1 MSRTNSL
8 VELKALID
16 REYVK
21 AVMNDIDE
29 MDLTQDEKDN
39 LLARTLDKAGID
51 LRRVMLWQEKG
62 QWICRMLQKAED
74 DQVSITTL

>member
-16 REYVK
+16 REYAK

-29 MDLTQDEKDN
+29 MDLAQDEKDN

-51 LRRVMLWQEKG
+51 LRRVMLWQ
-62 QWICRMLQKAED
+62 
-74 DQVSITTL
+74 

>member
-51 LRRVMLWQEKG
+51 LRRVMLW
-62 QWICRMLQKAED
+62 
-74 DQVSITTL
+74 

>member
-8 VELKALID
+8 VELKALVD

-39 LLARTLDKAGID
+39 LLAQTLDKAGID
-51 LRRVMLWQEKG
+51 LRRVMLWQ
-62 QWICRMLQKAED
+62 
-74 DQVSITTL
+74 

>member
-1 MSRTNSL
+1 MSKLNSL
-8 VELKALID
+8 MNLKLLID
-16 REYVK
+16 REYAK

-51 LRRVMLWQEKG
+51 LRRVMLWQ
-62 QWICRMLQKAED
+62 
-74 DQVSITTL
+74 

>member
-51 LRRVMLWQEKG
+51 LRRVMLWQ
-62 QWICRMLQKAED
+62 
-74 DQVSITTL
+74 

>member
-8 VELKALID
+8 VELKALVE

-29 MDLTQDEKDN
+29 MDLAQDEKDN

-51 LRRVMLWQEKG
+51 LRQL
-62 QWICRMLQKAED
+62 I
-74 DQVSITTL
+74 IF

>member
-1 MSRTNSL
+1 MNNL
-8 VELKALID
+8 IELKALID

-29 MDLTQDEKDN
+29 MDLTQEEKDN

-51 LRRVMLWQEKG
+51 LRRVMLW
-62 QWICRMLQKAED
+62 
-74 DQVSITTL
+74 

>member
-1 MSRTNSL
+1 MSRMSSL
-8 VELKALID
+8 VELKALVD
-16 REYVK
+16 REYAK

-51 LRRVMLWQEKG
+51 LRRVMLWQ
-62 QWICRMLQKAED
+62 
-74 DQVSITTL
+74 

>member
-8 VELKALID
+8 VELKALIE

-29 MDLTQDEKDN
+29 MDLTQEEKDN

-51 LRRVMLWQEKG
+51 LRRVMLW
-62 QWICRMLQKAED
+62 
-74 DQVSITTL
+74 